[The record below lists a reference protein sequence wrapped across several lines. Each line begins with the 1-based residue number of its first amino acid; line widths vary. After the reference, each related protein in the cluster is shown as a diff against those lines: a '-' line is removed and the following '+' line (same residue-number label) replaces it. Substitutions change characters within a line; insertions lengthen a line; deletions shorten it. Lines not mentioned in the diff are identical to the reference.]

1 MDSAFDDWDHRR
13 ASSIDS
19 GSDAPGSYES
29 DSHVTG
35 GADGGSFDDE
45 NEETRSN
52 LWSERPSP
60 SDEDV
65 LPAIAAGTA
74 LGGRFRLEQK
84 LGQPLGTLTWR
95 AFDLVL
101 HRPVLVHIMAADGRH
116 TDEVLAA
123 ARRAAI
129 ATDSRFLRVL
139 DAVEAGPDDPGSFVV
154 CEYAPGRSIE
164 ELLASGPLSAL
175 EAAWIVRELADAL
188 APLHAQGIFH
198 ERLNPDN
205 VIVTSTGN
213 VKIVGLLIEA
223 ALHPW
228 TSDRAL
234 TWSERE
240 ARDVTDMGRLLYSC
254 LVSRWPAG
262 TLHHP
267 APTATRTRW
276 GLDPAPLDGHGWL
289 TPRQVRSG
297 VSPALDTLC
306 DQILSEVPR
315 HDEVPIRTAN
325 EVAQALSRV
334 LGSAD
339 AAADLERR
347 LRYPVRSGD
356 AGASDVTIRQAAVGD
371 AGQGS
376 FPGDAPTQQFLADDY
391 STVQFASADGT
402 SDEELLD
409 DGTGTPGPPAGVDED
424 GYWSPEAAAGEWAHV
439 AAPDPQ
445 RSRRRR
451 SSRGGGSSN
460 RSNGSGAV
468 PSAVRERPRGRGA
481 AANRDSRGAAAG
493 RDSRGAAA
501 DQDGRGAQVPPP
513 VPRNLAQPRPAPR
526 RWLFGLAA
534 LVLLT
539 LLVSLI
545 VVGTRQNSADGPAGS
560 EKPGSSVVAI
570 SKVDDFDPEGNG
582 GNDEENPNQVALAW
596 DGKPGTAWK
605 TLVYLGSPELG
616 RLKPGVGL
624 VVDLGERRKFSS
636 VEVTLVGGATDVG
649 LWVPASASAR
659 EAPMDA
665 IKSWTRVAGRTGS
678 TGTITLKPD
687 SATTSRYV
695 LVYLTKLPKVSEGRY
710 QGGIAEI
717 QVKS

>member
-1 MDSAFDDWDHRR
+1 MDSAFDDWQHPG
-13 ASSIDS
+13 APSI
-19 GSDAPGSYES
+19 ES
-29 DSHVTG
+29 EYP
-35 GADGGSFDDE
+35 DDE
-45 NEETRSN
+45 AEETRSN

-60 SDEDV
+60 ADEDV
-65 LPAIAAGTA
+65 LPPIPAGTE

-116 TDEVLAA
+116 TLEVLSA

-139 DAVEAGPDDPGSFVV
+139 DAVEAGPEDPGSFVV

-205 VIVTSTGN
+205 IIVTSTGN
-213 VKIVGLLIEA
+213 VKIVGLLIEG

-240 ARDVTDMGRLLYSC
+240 ARDVTDMGRLLYAC

-262 TLHHP
+262 TLHRP

-276 GLDPAPLDGHGWL
+276 GLDPAPLDRHGWL

-315 HDEVPIRTAN
+315 HDEVPVRTAN

-347 LRYPVRSGD
+347 LRYPVGTGGEGSGPDPAARQFRSD
-356 AGASDVTIRQAAVGD
+356 DETPTVLGADDPTRQL
-371 AGQGS
+371 S
-376 FPGDAPTQQFLADDY
+376 ADDY
-391 STVQFASADGT
+391 DTVQFDTTDATLDDSA
-402 SDEELLD
+402 LD
-409 DGTGTPGPPAGVDED
+409 DGTGTPGRPLGVDEE

-451 SSRGGGSSN
+451 NPSRIDLSSWAAR
-460 RSNGSGAV
+460 
-468 PSAVRERPRGRGA
+468 RGA
-481 AANRDSRGAAAG
+481 TGRASAAPGPEPAARGSQAV
-493 RDSRGAAA
+493 SS
-501 DQDGRGAQVPPP
+501 VPH
-513 VPRNLAQPRPAPR
+513 NLSQPRPAPR

-534 LVLLT
+534 LVVLT

-545 VVGTRQNSADGPAGS
+545 VVGVRRNSDQ
-560 EKPGSSVVAI
+560 GSSGSREPATTRTVAI
-570 SKVDDFDPEGNG
+570 SSVDDFDPEGDG

-596 DGKPGTAWK
+596 DGKEGTAWK
-605 TLVYLGSPELG
+605 TLVYLGSPQLG
-616 RLKPGVGL
+616 QLKPGVGL
-624 VVDLGERRKFSS
+624 VVDLGERHRFTS
-636 VEVTLVGGATDVG
+636 VQVTVDGGATDVG

-659 EAPMDA
+659 QAPMNA
-665 IKSWTRVAGRTGS
+665 IKSWSRIAGRTGA
-678 TGTITLKPD
+678 TATVTLKPS
-687 SATTSRYV
+687 SATTSRYL
-695 LVYLTKLPKVSEGRY
+695 LVYLTKLPKVSQGRY

-717 QVKS
+717 RVTS

>member
-1 MDSAFDDWDHRR
+1 MDSAFDDWNHRR
-13 ASSIDS
+13 ASSTGS
-19 GSDAPGSYES
+19 GSYDPGSYES
-29 DSHVTG
+29 GSY
-35 GADGGSFDDE
+35 GAGESDGGSFDDE

-65 LPAIAAGTA
+65 LPPIVAGTA
-74 LGGRFRLEQK
+74 LGGRFRLEQE

-116 TDEVLAA
+116 TQEVLAA

-276 GLDPAPLDGHGWL
+276 GLDPAPLDSHGWL

-356 AGASDVTIRQAAVGD
+356 LGASDATIRQAPAGG

-376 FPGDAPTQQFLADDY
+376 FPVDAPTQQFLADDY

-402 SDEELLD
+402 PDEELLD
-409 DGTGTPGPPAGVDED
+409 DGTGTPGLPSGVDED

-439 AAPDPQ
+439 AAPDHQ

-451 SSRGGGSSN
+451 PSRGGRPSN
-460 RSNGSGAV
+460 RSNGNGAV
-468 PSAVRERPRGRGA
+468 PSAVQERPRGRGA
-481 AANRDSRGAAAG
+481 AASRDGRGATAGQNSRGAAG
-493 RDSRGAAA
+493 PG
-501 DQDGRGAQVPPP
+501 GRGAQAPPP

-534 LVLLT
+534 LVVLT

-545 VVGTRQNSADGPAGS
+545 VVGTRKNSAEGPTGS

-596 DGKPGTAWK
+596 DGRPGTAWR
-605 TLVYLGSPELG
+605 TLVYLGSPKLG
-616 RLKPGVGL
+616 QLKPGVGL

-665 IKSWTRVAGRTGS
+665 IKSWTRVTGRNGA

-687 SATTSRYV
+687 SATTSRY
-695 LVYLTKLPKVSEGRY
+695 LLIYLTRLPKVSEGRY